1 MASRPNGGEY
11 GLKVY
16 FHCSNS
22 YGRLLDRRIA
32 EVDDLFD
39 ARDYAV
45 AVARS
50 LIAGP
55 DLQDWRNCRLR
66 VWDDLGDEVLVMPL
80 SSILGKPH

>member
-1 MASRPNGGEY
+1 MAQ
-11 GLKVY
+11 VY

-22 YGRLLDRRIA
+22 HGRLLDRRIA
-32 EVDDLFD
+32 DVNDLLE

-55 DLQDWRNCRLR
+55 DLQDWRTCRLR
-66 VWDDLGDEVLVMPL
+66 VWDDLGEEIFEVPL
-80 SSILGKPH
+80 SSVIGKPH